1 MHVTLVIAILSD
13 FFKVC
18 YKKST
23 VRKVISVFINAVL
36 AEKVRVKSLFF
47 NLIFYTN
54 IEF

>member
-13 FFKVC
+13 FSKVC

-36 AEKVRVKSLFF
+36 AEKVRVKNDQFDIFF
-47 NLIFYTN
+47 SFS
-54 IEF
+54 